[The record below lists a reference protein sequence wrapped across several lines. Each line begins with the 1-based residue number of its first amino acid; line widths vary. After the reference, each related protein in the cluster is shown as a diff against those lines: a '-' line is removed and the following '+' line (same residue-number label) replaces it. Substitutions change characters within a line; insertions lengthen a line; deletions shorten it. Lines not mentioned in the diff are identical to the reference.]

1 MKYIRDDE
9 LKMAFVTMVNKLV
22 FGHRIILKPYV
33 EAIKGV
39 SKDTSLRRIQE
50 IQSLLLEN
58 AEQRETLTKLMAQDY
73 IDQHEDELSADGQ
86 EDTQGEDG
94 ESSQDSGT
102 DEENTEEG
110 TEG

>member
-1 MKYIRDDE
+1 MLWTLRTISTSMR
-9 LKMAFVTMVNKLV
+9 TNSQQMV
-22 FGHRIILKPYV
+22 
-33 EAIKGV
+33 
-39 SKDTSLRRIQE
+39 
-50 IQSLLLEN
+50 
-58 AEQRETLTKLMAQDY
+58 
-73 IDQHEDELSADGQ
+73 Q